1 MIFQKFHFLLKSKSL
16 VISEPDKDL
25 FIQIKWRNNACQL
38 GYFGQPFI
46 IFKALTKFGLI
57 FPQMYYWN
65 SSPSSNTLLRNLY
78 NESRFLYVLNDL
90 CALCWVLHVQGNWS
104 SFNKV
109 NHFIVS
115 FRHFSFHLLSKF
127 LSPAYICYKVRELEP
142 SRFRKRMRP
151 ALYKNR
157 SPLMRWEGA
166 AFRLASC
173 CSNLRNEKV
182 YIGVYVESYCLK
194 GACSSPRLFG
204 VLIS

>member
-1 MIFQKFHFLLKSKSL
+1 
-16 VISEPDKDL
+16 
-25 FIQIKWRNNACQL
+25 
-38 GYFGQPFI
+38 
-46 IFKALTKFGLI
+46 
-57 FPQMYYWN
+57 MYYWN

-127 LSPAYICYKVRELEP
+127 L
-142 SRFRKRMRP
+142 RP
-151 ALYKNR
+151 AHYKNR

-194 GACSSPRLFG
+194 GAYSSPRLFRVFLLNG
-204 VLIS
+204 WGKEFWRLARGWDRLGAGCNQP